1 MSELF
6 AAVCSIAPTRRRRF
20 LWAAWWTGAPEREPF
35 RKPDA
40 SEGGART
47 RAEAL
52 AAAERAAGRR
62 LVEVEPLWAR
72 AWARVLQ
79 GEPAFPRGRA
89 EDAAP
94 RRAKPARADAPAA
107 SVWQVLGVAPGASA
121 DELKRAYHQ
130 RALETHP
137 DHGGDPDTFREVQAA
152 YERATART
160 AKRTRRPRR
169 K

>member
-1 MSELF
+1 MGELF

-20 LWAAWWTGAPEREPF
+20 LWAAWWTGAPVREPF

-40 SEGGART
+40 AEGGART
-47 RAEAL
+47 QAEAL

-62 LVEVEPLWAR
+62 LVEIEPAWAR
-72 AWARVLQ
+72 AWARVLL
-79 GEPAFPRGRA
+79 GEPPFPRAQADG
-89 EDAAP
+89 AAP
-94 RRAKPARADAPAA
+94 RAPKAARETSA
-107 SVWQVLGVAPGASA
+107 SVWQVLGLPPNASA
-121 DELKRAYHQ
+121 EELKRAYHK

-152 YERATART
+152 YERAVERR
-160 AKRTRRPRR
+160 AKRVRKPRR